1 MEGVIFCPMTVTFSF
16 CRGLPVKAVLPK
28 EVHNDERTKRNDHCN
43 ATQTP
48 VIHNYFKRVG
58 LVCKYGQIL
67 LPKEWDGGGKAKTD
81 TPRCKNCGG
90 IIYNQSGVKPRL
102 FCSNHC
108 KQAWWNKHRHERE
121 SENILSH
128 VCQTCGKA
136 FNDYGRANRKY
147 CSQACYW
154 KRNKCNEK

>member
-1 MEGVIFCPMTVTFSF
+1 MTNEQREMIAVMRRKRLSYTTISKELGLSVNTVKSF
-16 CRGLPVKAVLPK
+16 CR
-28 EVHNDERTKRNDHCN
+28 RNGMV
-43 ATQTP
+43 A
-48 VIHNYFKRVG
+48 
-58 LVCKYGQIL
+58 
-67 LPKEWDGGGKAKTD
+67 EKAKTD
-81 TPRCKNCGG
+81 TPHCKNCGG

-136 FNDYGRANRKY
+136 FNDYSGANRKY
-147 CSQACYW
+147 CSQACYRE
-154 KRNKCNEK
+154 RNNCNEK